1 MSHVSWRNRI
11 AGVFA
16 VWLVIAVIT
25 WLTGNHPALGLL
37 ALVLTVAAALLWLLL
52 DVSADAEST
61 IWPSPVELPVR
72 PPGEDVRLSRLH
84 HLVEQHQSAHEVSDG
99 LHRELTRLADQR
111 LVGKYGLSL
120 RADPERAAHHLGP
133 ELAALVAQRAPYP
146 RLDDKQISTL
156 LDRIEA
162 L

>member
-1 MSHVSWRNRI
+1 MSHVSWRGRI

-16 VWLVIAVIT
+16 IWLVIAVIT

-37 ALVLTVAAALLWLLL
+37 ALVLTVAAAILWLLL
-52 DVSADAEST
+52 DVSADAEPT
-61 IWPSPVELPVR
+61 VWPSPVDLPVR
-72 PPGEDVRLSRLH
+72 PPGEDVRLSRLQ

-99 LHRELTRLADQR
+99 LHRELARLADQR
-111 LVGKYGLSL
+111 LVGKYGVSL
-120 RADPERAAHHLGP
+120 RADPERARRHLDP
-133 ELAALVAQRAPYP
+133 ELAAVVAQRAPYP
-146 RLDDKQISTL
+146 RLSNQEVNTL

>member
-1 MSHVSWRNRI
+1 VSHVSWRNRI
-11 AGVFA
+11 AGLFA

-25 WLTGNHPALGLL
+25 WLAGNRPALGLL

-52 DVSADAEST
+52 DVSADAEPT
-61 IWPSPVELPVR
+61 IWPSPVDLPVR

-111 LVGKYGLSL
+111 LVGKYGVSL
-120 RADPERAAHHLGP
+120 RADPDRAARHLGP
-133 ELAALVAQRAPYP
+133 ELTAVVTRRAPYP
-146 RLDDKQISTL
+146 RLSIQQINTL